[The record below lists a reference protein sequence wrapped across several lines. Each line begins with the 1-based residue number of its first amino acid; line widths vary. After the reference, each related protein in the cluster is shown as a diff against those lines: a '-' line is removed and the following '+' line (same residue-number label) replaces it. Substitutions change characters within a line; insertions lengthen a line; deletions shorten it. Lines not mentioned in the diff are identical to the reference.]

1 MPGAEA
7 PPQFVWLSSEE
18 IAWIAEVIVKDKWR
32 KQYHEEE
39 MAMLNNAAGAAHTE
53 ILPPGTH
60 SLEEGSEEDEAR
72 RQAFPMHT
80 LPPDASVESSRS
92 S

>member
-1 MPGAEA
+1 
-7 PPQFVWLSSEE
+7 L
-18 IAWIAEVIVKDKWR
+18 VKDKWR

-39 MAMLNNAAGAAHTE
+39 MAMLNDAAAEARTE

-60 SLEEGSEEDEAR
+60 SSRENESEEDDAR
-72 RQAFPMHT
+72 RQAFPLHT

-92 S
+92 SHRPAHNQQ

>member
-1 MPGAEA
+1 MIESTLKGN
-7 PPQFVWLSSEE
+7 FL
-18 IAWIAEVIVKDKWR
+18 VKDKWR

-72 RQAFPMHT
+72 RQAFQMHT
-80 LPPDASVESSRS
+80 LPPDSSVESSRS
-92 S
+92 SQRQGDNQM